1 MTVEPRV
8 ADAAVGGA
16 IADVAMGMV
25 GTRYLYGGTDPLEGF
40 DCSGLVYYA
49 YEQAGYRVPRTSREL
64 FRAARKISIGDADP
78 GAMLFRY
85 TAHGEFGGD
94 TWHPSVDAAREHAI
108 YDYSDALGNW
118 VDVPD
123 EVRDA
128 HAYAIQFA
136 AERLNSRGEW

>member
-1 MTVEPRV
+1 MPTRIRSLALVGPLDADTRRV
-8 ADAAVGGA
+8 THTAGFPIDPARMPPAP
-16 IADVAMGMV
+16 DVI
-25 GTRYLYGGTDPLEGF
+25 LL
-40 DCSGLVYYA
+40 
-49 YEQAGYRVPRTSREL
+49 
-64 FRAARKISIGDADP
+64 IGDAEP

-94 TWHPSVDAAREHAI
+94 TWHPTIEAAREHAI

-118 VDVPD
+118 IDVPD
-123 EVRDA
+123 DVQDA